1 MSGDGGD
8 DTQLEFQYLVGRGEL
23 IFELEASLIYRMSTR
38 TANTTHREK
47 SCLEKPKKKKKKKR
61 KKKRKKEKKKKKKKK
76 RRKHLRNKA
85 SQVC

>member
-47 SCLEKPKKKKKKKR
+47 SCLEKPKKKKKKK
-61 KKKRKKEKKKKKKKK
+61 KKERKKERKKKKKKKK

>member
-47 SCLEKPKKKKKKKR
+47 SCLEKPKKKKKKKET
-61 KKKRKKEKKKKKKKK
+61 KKERNKQKKKK
-76 RRKHLRNKA
+76 
-85 SQVC
+85 

>member
-1 MSGDGGD
+1 VSGDGGD

-61 KKKRKKEKKKKKKKK
+61 KKERNKERKKRKRK
-76 RRKHLRNKA
+76 RE
-85 SQVC
+85 

>member
-47 SCLEKPKKKKKKKR
+47 SCLEKPKKKKKKKIKKER
-61 KKKRKKEKKKKKKKK
+61 NKEKKKRKRK
-76 RRKHLRNKA
+76 REE
-85 SQVC
+85 ST

>member
-47 SCLEKPKKKKKKKR
+47 SCLEKPKKKKKKKER
-61 KKKRKKEKKKKKKKK
+61 KKERKKEKKEKEKEKKALKK
-76 RRKHLRNKA
+76 
-85 SQVC
+85 